1 MSIYLCQND
10 LCNNEVQSSK
20 YKSGNYYVPKSC
32 SNTCRQILREQNI
45 DQDAKRVKCREYQKK
60 RWPKFK
66 KSDKYKSYID
76 GVKQVIKTSLHN
88 PKTKEKAANNHRLT
102 ISKMSDDKRLMT
114 FSRYYTMEEYAINRL
129 NEKGA
134 KHLIE
139 NWSMSMRYKKENRG
153 MFNPKNPEK
162 YAGDPKRIVYRSSW
176 EKKFCIYCDTNS
188 DIIYWASEELA
199 IPYINP
205 IDRKRHRYYP
215 DFIIK
220 TSKGKRYMIEIK
232 PFAQTKKPT
241 PKIKKSKAFMRES
254 LEYIK
259 NVAKW
264 QAADV
269 YCNDNDLEFKIFT
282 EKELG
287 IY

>member
-1 MSIYLCQND
+1 M
-10 LCNNEVQSSK
+10 V
-20 YKSGNYYVPKSC
+20 
-32 SNTCRQILREQNI
+32 
-45 DQDAKRVKCREYQKK
+45 
-60 RWPKFK
+60 
-66 KSDKYKSYID
+66 
-76 GVKQVIKTSLHN
+76 
-88 PKTKEKAANNHRLT
+88 
-102 ISKMSDDKRLMT
+102 
-114 FSRYYTMEEYAINRL
+114 
-129 NEKGA
+129 
-134 KHLIE
+134 
-139 NWSMSMRYKKENRG
+139 
-153 MFNPKNPEK
+153 
-162 YAGDPKRIVYRSSW
+162 
-176 EKKFCIYCDTNS
+176 YCDRNE
-188 DIIYWASEELA
+188 DITYWASEELA

-220 TSKGKRYMIEIK
+220 TTKGKRYMIEIK
-232 PFAQTKKPT
+232 PAIQTRRPKPRTKKT
-241 PKIKKSKAFMRES
+241 KSFMRES